1 MQMWSLHRI
10 LSVLHKVTF
19 SVLLAVQVV
28 VAFWLLTRSVN
39 IFALIL
45 FLVFLTLVGVAFFI
59 SLMERKKQSEPT
71 PIQMHGCTCIHTIYL
86 QLSSYPIRKLLSAI
100 VIYCTIFVMLLN
112 GDIKRGIGRAG
123 KIDH

>member
-71 PIQMHGCTCIHTIYL
+71 LQMHSGLLYTYNIPAVIILSNQKTLICNCHLLHYL
-86 QLSSYPIRKLLSAI
+86 CDALE
-100 VIYCTIFVMLLN
+100 
-112 GDIKRGIGRAG
+112 RG
-123 KIDH
+123 H

>member
-28 VAFWLLTRSVN
+28 IAFWLLTRSVN

-59 SLMERKKQSEPT
+59 LLMERKKQSEPT
-71 PIQMHGCTCIHTIYL
+71 LQMHSGLVYIQYTCSYHLIQSENSYL
-86 QLSSYPIRKLLSAI
+86 QLSFTALS
-100 VIYCTIFVMLLN
+100 L
-112 GDIKRGIGRAG
+112 
-123 KIDH
+123 